1 MSIPRSKNKKPK
13 THRPTKTPFEIVK
26 TTNYLHLAIIVR
38 ILWTVYGWRSKRILD
53 FLEAYLSLMQEV
65 VDRRNSVTGLIKD
78 TKEMTGIDVVELL
91 DSVVEG
97 GVEK

>member
-1 MSIPRSKNKKPK
+1 MIRAKNKKPK

-38 ILWTVYGWRSKRILD
+38 VLWDVYGWRSKRVAD

-65 VDRRNSVTGLIKD
+65 ADKRNSVNGIIRD
-78 TKEMTGIDVVELL
+78 TKDLTGIDVVKLL
-91 DSVVEG
+91 DDIIV
-97 GVEK
+97 

>member
-26 TTNYLHLAIIVR
+26 MTNYLHLAIIVR
-38 ILWTVYGWRSKRILD
+38 ILWTVYGWRSKRIAD

-65 VDRRNSVTGLIKD
+65 ADHRNSVNGLIKD

-91 DSVVEG
+91 DDVMEG
-97 GVEK
+97 GQK

>member
-1 MSIPRSKNKKPK
+1 MSVPRAKNKKSP

-65 VDRRNSVTGLIKD
+65 VDRRNSITGLIKD